1 MGSFR
6 ISFSRELTAA
16 SLWDFGED
24 HLMNRAMQMT
34 VEDLNRVQELAAQ
47 YEDPSYPLP
56 DPGQRVSHGHV
67 IAYAAVTTSKVGFAR
82 WCEVG
87 DVRKGI
93 VRLNWRNLKS
103 PDDGR

>member
-67 IAYAAVTTSKVGFAR
+67 IAYAAVTHFEGR
-82 WCEVG
+82 LRPL
-87 DVRKGI
+87 VR
-93 VRLNWRNLKS
+93 
-103 PDDGR
+103 GRRRPKANRPPELAELEES